1 MNNKPERKKRVVNF
15 YTNKHNYEKIKKQ
28 AEKENRTISNMLDYI
43 VMNYVQKTN
52 GGNNNENV

>member
-15 YTNKHNYEKIKKQ
+15 YTNKQNYKKIKKQ

-52 GGNNNENV
+52 GGSNNENV

>member
-15 YTNKHNYEKIKKQ
+15 YTNKQNYEKIKKQ

-52 GGNNNENV
+52 GSGNNENV

>member
-15 YTNKHNYEKIKKQ
+15 YTNKQNYEKIKKQ

-52 GGNNNENV
+52 GGSNNENV

>member
-15 YTNKHNYEKIKKQ
+15 YTNKQNYEKIKKQ

-52 GGNNNENV
+52 E

>member
-15 YTNKHNYEKIKKQ
+15 YTNKQNYEKIKKQ

-52 GGNNNENV
+52 GEIGRAS